1 VTVPRFEFAAAGRI
15 IFGAGALQEAAPI
28 AAGLGR
34 RALVVTGRT
43 SERAAGLLEQ
53 LRAHGLAVTT
63 FAVAGEPTTAV
74 AEAGAQQAREAG
86 ADLVVGVGGGS
97 VLDAGKAIAALTT
110 NEGAVLDYLE
120 VIGRGRP
127 LQQPPLP
134 YLALPTTAGTG
145 SEVTRNAVL
154 AAPEHQ
160 VKVSLRS
167 PLMLPRVAIVDPEL
181 TYSVP
186 PAVTATT
193 GLDALAQ
200 LLEPFVSHKAN
211 PLSDAFC
218 REGLPRAA
226 RALPRVYRN
235 GRDPAARAEMAL
247 ASLCG
252 GLALANAGLGAVH
265 GFAGPIGG
273 MFDAAHGAICASLLP
288 HVTTANI
295 RALQERAPGH
305 PALARYEEAARLLTG
320 DPAATAGDAVS
331 WLAALCRQLDVPPLS
346 AFGIES
352 EQFDAMVA
360 QARQAS
366 SMKGNPLPLTDE
378 ELAQILADAL

>member
-1 VTVPRFEFAAAGRI
+1 
-15 IFGAGALQEAAPI
+15 
-28 AAGLGR
+28 
-34 RALVVTGRT
+34 
-43 SERAAGLLEQ
+43 
-53 LRAHGLAVTT
+53 
-63 FAVAGEPTTAV
+63 
-74 AEAGAQQAREAG
+74 
-86 ADLVVGVGGGS
+86 
-97 VLDAGKAIAALTT
+97 
-110 NEGAVLDYLE
+110 
-120 VIGRGRP
+120 
-127 LQQPPLP
+127 
-134 YLALPTTAGTG
+134 
-145 SEVTRNAVL
+145 
-154 AAPEHQ
+154 
-160 VKVSLRS
+160 
-167 PLMLPRVAIVDPEL
+167 
-181 TYSVP
+181 VP

-288 HVTTANI
+288 HVTAANI

-346 AFGIES
+346 ALGIQS
-352 EQFDAMVA
+352 EQFDAIVA

-378 ELAQILADAL
+378 ELAQIVADAL